1 MYTQRSRSRV
11 RVFFSFLAIVLFLG
25 GCFNPVAPAPSGDA
39 NLASLAMT
47 PDPFGELSFS
57 AGTTSYTVNVPNSVE
72 SVAVTATSSDGQASV
87 VITANDAEVG
97 QGADILLAVGDTEVQ
112 IVVTAED
119 QTTKTYTLTITRA
132 PSDPNDSSLASLVVG
147 SEEVALAGPG
157 DYPLSFDN
165 AVEEVAITPTA
176 SDSQAVITVAV
187 DEGAPQAA
195 DSGEAFGPVAL
206 AVGET
211 LVEILVTAG
220 DGTTTSE
227 YSVTITRELPT
238 YSVTF
243 LPNGGAGSMDDQE
256 IIEGETVALSA
267 IGFTRL
273 GHSFVGWDEDNNDEV
288 DYADGENFT
297 MGSADV
303 TLRAIWTANDYTV
316 VFDKNNSEATGTMTA
331 QTITFGTTEALNELG
346 YSLDGATFLGW
357 AETSGGAPVY
367 GDTAAFTMATE
378 GATLYARWD
387 TPHVLQELVI
397 SGEIAGLLDYST
409 GLVDETYDPSGS
421 DAVAYDADGTEL
433 NRDLVESRA
442 FSLAVKPIEDSL
454 YPITED
460 VPDTLTIDDPEAN
473 IQLATLEIDNGELGL
488 ELLYGTY
495 TVSVEGDVVTV
506 SQTDAQYLYTDRPVT
521 VTGSVTEE
529 GVEIT
534 YDLSLIEGWNQVL
547 FAIVSEVNTSTGEGS
562 GTGAVTTEE
571 MPGDAVWYAADSG
584 FIVDDGG
591 VSVSFSS
598 INEPYDN
605 DYWIRAVLVAVDTNP
620 TNEENW
626 LAATDFS
633 LVSAGS
639 AGPALFYDTGSLEPF
654 FGDED
659 VAYELFAVIV
669 DDPESVEVIVDV
681 TSSDGGSLAI
691 VNGGVSSAQEI
702 SLSDATYT
710 ERE

>member
-1 MYTQRSRSRV
+1 
-11 RVFFSFLAIVLFLG
+11 
-25 GCFNPVAPAPSGDA
+25 
-39 NLASLAMT
+39 
-47 PDPFGELSFS
+47 
-57 AGTTSYTVNVPNSVE
+57 
-72 SVAVTATSSDGQASV
+72 
-87 VITANDAEVG
+87 
-97 QGADILLAVGDTEVQ
+97 
-112 IVVTAED
+112 
-119 QTTKTYTLTITRA
+119 
-132 PSDPNDSSLASLVVG
+132 
-147 SEEVALAGPG
+147 
-157 DYPLSFDN
+157 
-165 AVEEVAITPTA
+165 
-176 SDSQAVITVAV
+176 
-187 DEGAPQAA
+187 
-195 DSGEAFGPVAL
+195 
-206 AVGET
+206 
-211 LVEILVTAG
+211 VTAG
-220 DGTTTSE
+220 DDTTSE

-256 IIEGETVALSA
+256 IVEGETVALSA

-346 YSLDGATFLGW
+346 FSLAGATFLGW

-367 GDTAAFTMATE
+367 SDNADFTMATE
-378 GATLYARWD
+378 GATLFARWD
-387 TPHVLQELVI
+387 TPQVLQELVI
-397 SGEIAGLLDYST
+397 SGEIAGLLDNST
-409 GLVDETYDPSGS
+409 GLDDTYDPSGS

-433 NRDLVESRA
+433 DRDLVESRA

-454 YPITED
+454 FPITED

-473 IQLATLEIDNGELGL
+473 IQLVTLEIDNGELGL

-506 SQTDAQYLYTDRPVT
+506 SQTFAQYLYTDRPVT

-534 YDLSLIEGWNQVL
+534 YDLSLAVGWNQVL
-547 FAIVSEVNTSTGEGS
+547 FAIVSEVNAVTEEGS
-562 GTGAVTTEE
+562 DTVAVTTDE
-571 MPGDAVWYAADSG
+571 MPGDAVWCAAIFG
-584 FIVDDGG
+584 FIVDDGAI
-591 VSVSFSS
+591 SVSFSS
-598 INEPYDN
+598 INELYDG
-605 DYWIRAVLVAVDTNP
+605 YSIRAVLVAVDGDP

-633 LVSAGS
+633 SVSTSS
-639 AGPALFYDTGSLEPF
+639 AGPDLFYDAETSEPF
-654 FGDED
+654 FGEED

-669 DDPESVEVIVDV
+669 DNPESVEVIVDV
-681 TSSDGGSLAI
+681 TSSDGGSLAT

-710 ERE
+710 EREYGAPC